1 MSSSHLREAT
11 DSGEVP
17 SAVVPESPRSGV
29 TKYVFLRLL
38 LVSLLFLWAAYAVF
52 ENPESLF
59 SLNRLFLLAGA
70 TFLFM
75 GVSAALLKRM
85 GHQRGFVVAQL
96 LFDTLLVTVFVQ
108 MTGGLSSVFFILYF
122 MNIVAAAILVP
133 RRRAGLMITAVNAL
147 AFVGS
152 TFVVAYW
159 LSEEPISGSGS
170 VSLYMDILLR
180 VFGFAIIGFLTNQLA
195 VQTQQADA
203 ALAKQQ
209 ETTRVLEEEHG
220 LIVQSVLSGILT
232 VDEKN
237 VIRSANPAALARLGT
252 CEGRPLGAVMPGLR
266 RYSDGQ
272 EITIRGPREHLTLL
286 CYRSPLGMLGGEVVV
301 FEDVTELR
309 RYEAQRK
316 REERLAGIGR
326 LAAGIAHEIRN
337 PLASLSGAIQMLKDE
352 HTGPLLDIAQREVL
366 RLNDLVGEF
375 LDSARPIELRPER
388 VSVHAVIED
397 AVAAFGQDPRYGEQV
412 AIVVDE
418 EGEGEGEADLD
429 PDRIRQM
436 LWNLLLNAA
445 QAMPEGGTIHLGVST
460 GEKRVT
466 IEVRDHGIG
475 INDDELA
482 KVFDPFFTTRQGGTG
497 LGLANV
503 DRLARAHDGE
513 IAVQSRP
520 GEGTTFILDFPR
532 FRATGEQTDTASQD
546 EHHA

>member
-1 MSSSHLREAT
+1 MTPTLEPAATRGDESSF
-11 DSGEVP
+11 
-17 SAVVPESPRSGV
+17 AVVQESPRSGV
-29 TKYVFLRLL
+29 TKYLFLRLL
-38 LVSLLFLWAAYAVF
+38 LVSLLFLWAAYAVLKD
-52 ENPESLF
+52 PESLL
-59 SLNRLFLLAGA
+59 SLNKLFLLAGA

-85 GHQRGFVVAQL
+85 GHRRGFVVAQL

-108 MTGGLSSVFFILYF
+108 LTGGLSSVFFILYF

-133 RRRAGLMITAVNAL
+133 RRGAGLLITAVNAL

-152 TFVVAYW
+152 TIFMAMF
-159 LSEEPISGSGS
+159 LSEEPVAGSGS
-170 VSLYMDILLR
+170 ISLYMDMLLR

-195 VQTQQADA
+195 VRTELADA

-232 VDEKN
+232 LDERE
-237 VIRSANPAALARLGT
+237 VIQTANPAALARLGT
-252 CEGRPLGAVMPGLR
+252 CEGRPLNAVMPGLR
-266 RYSDGQ
+266 HYTDGQ
-272 EITIRGPREHLTLL
+272 EITIRGPRENLTLL

-309 RYEAQRK
+309 RYEGERK

-337 PLASLSGAIQMLKDE
+337 PLASLSGAIQMLKEE
-352 HTGPLLDIAQREVL
+352 HAGPLLDIAQREVL

-375 LDSARPIELRPER
+375 LDSARPIELRSER
-388 VSVHAVIED
+388 VSVHAIIED
-397 AVAAFGQDPRYGEQV
+397 AVAAFGQDPRYGQQV

-418 EGEGEGEADLD
+418 EIEGEGEADLD

-445 QAMPEGGTIHLGVST
+445 QAMPEGGTIHLGVQANPD
-460 GEKRVT
+460 RVT
-466 IEVRDHGIG
+466 IEVRDQGTGIG
-475 INDDELA
+475 RDELA
-482 KVFDPFFTTRQGGTG
+482 KVFDPFYTTRQGGTG

-503 DRLARAHDGE
+503 DRLARAHHGTITVE
-513 IAVQSRP
+513 SRA

-532 FRATGEQTDTASQD
+532 FGTRSEQAGDPAP
-546 EHHA
+546 E